1 MKQSRSIPSENRS
14 ELLAPVFPYFLRVF
28 FVSAFTGVLVL
39 APSLYML
46 EVYDRVVNSRSM
58 TTLAMLTILVV
69 GCYVVLEI
77 LEWVRSRHMH
87 EGALGLDKEIRD
99 RVFHALFA
107 ARLQGEQVGGIQ
119 PMNDLRTIREFLS
132 STPLLSLLDVPVAL
146 LVLVLLFL
154 INPLLGWFAVAAFL
168 VQLAIGWGNERKTHK
183 LLRDANRNAVQARQ
197 YADMVVGNAQ
207 VIEAMAM
214 LPGIE
219 RRWRTK
225 QEEFLRDQALA
236 SDYAGSSAAFS
247 KMVQLLTGSMLLG
260 LGGWLAL
267 QGYIGG
273 SLMIVG
279 SILGG
284 RMLAPLVKVIT
295 GWRQIEAVREAY
307 RRLSRLLEMFP
318 VPENS
323 MPLPAPVGRLGV
335 ENVVATPPGSR
346 IQVLRGIG
354 FSLDPGSSLAIV
366 GPSAAGKTTLARVLV
381 GIWPALQGNV
391 RLDGV
396 DIFSWRKEELG
407 PHVGYLPQDIE
418 LFEGSIAENVS
429 RFGDIDMDKV
439 AEACRM
445 AGLEAFIESLPGK
458 YDTGVGAGGAFLSGG
473 QRQRVGL
480 ARAIYG
486 SPRFIVLDEPDSSLD
501 DEGDEALLRVIRY
514 LKDAGSTVVVIT
526 QRKHLL
532 AVLDHMLILVNGQVH
547 TFGPRDEVLAGLKP
561 KAGPV
566 PASPSVVSISSNG
579 GGR

>member
-1 MKQSRSIPSENRS
+1 MTQSRSKPPEDRGDFLS
-14 ELLAPVFPYFLRVF
+14 PVFPYVLRVVF
-28 FVSAFTGVLVL
+28 ISVFTGILVL

-87 EGALGLDKEIRD
+87 EGALGLDEEIRN

-107 ARLQGEQVGGIQ
+107 ARLQGTPVGGIQ
-119 PMNDLRTIREFLS
+119 PMNDLRTIREFLPS
-132 STPLLSLLDVPVAL
+132 APLLSLIDVPIAL

-154 INPLLGWFAVAAFL
+154 IDPLLGWFAAVAVF
-168 VQLAIGWGNERKTHK
+168 VQVAIGWVNGRKTCK
-183 LLRDANRNAVQARQ
+183 PLSEANRNAVQARQ

-207 VIEAMAM
+207 VIEAMGM

-219 RRWRTK
+219 RRWREK
-225 QEEFLRDQALA
+225 QEQFLRNQAVA
-236 SDYAGSSAAFS
+236 SDYAGTSAAFS

-260 LGGWLAL
+260 LGGLLAL

-284 RMLAPLVKVIT
+284 RLLSPLVKVIT
-295 GWRQIEAVREAY
+295 GWRQIEAAHEAY
-307 RRLSRLLEMFP
+307 RRLAQLLAAFP
-318 VPENS
+318 VPEKS
-323 MPLPAPVGRLGV
+323 MPLPVPEGRLDV
-335 ENVVATPPGSR
+335 ENVVATPPGSSM
-346 IQVLRGIG
+346 QVLRGVS
-354 FSLDPGSSLAIV
+354 FSIDPGSSVAIV
-366 GPSAAGKTTLARVLV
+366 GPSAAGKTCLTRVLT
-381 GIWPALQGNV
+381 GIWPCLQGNV

-407 PHVGYLPQDIE
+407 PHVGYLPQDVE

-429 RFGDIDMDKV
+429 RFGDSRMDKV

-445 AGLEAFIESLPGK
+445 AGLESFIESLPGK
-458 YDTGVGAGGAFLSGG
+458 YDTAIGAGGAFLSGG

-486 SPRFIVLDEPDSSLD
+486 SPRFIVLDEPDASLD
-501 DEGDEALLRVIRY
+501 SEGDAALLRVIRR
-514 LKDAGSTVVVIT
+514 LKKAGSTVVVVT
-526 QRKHLL
+526 QRKQLL
-532 AVLDHMLILVNGQVH
+532 AELDSMLILVNGRVH
-547 TFGPRDEVLAGLKP
+547 AFGSRDEVLASLKP
-561 KAGPV
+561 KPEPV
-566 PASPSVVSISSNG
+566 LPASSVVSISG
-579 GGR
+579 KGGR